1 MSGRGYSRTN
11 RHRPPSQQWFNTLA
25 GLMVLLTT
33 LFAMLF
39 SISQIEPGKFAQL
52 LGSLQDAFGMQ
63 KTPLTLIHSSKGDI
77 TDILKFEQAVT
88 LVRLKEK
95 LELPLYTA
103 GGPYSGQAPTTSFR
117 MCLQHAKKI
126 PGFLRVDACSGTDS
140 PPLEPQ
146 ESGLRGKE
154 AMESA
159 NEREDYEITEEGF
172 LLRISTDALFVP
184 ASLAVLRPKI
194 QAPLREMANFLADM
208 PNMVRVIGHTDDQP
222 LALGIALPNH
232 LSLSAVYAASV
243 VDFFITEGKMNPR
256 QLQTRGLGSY
266 APLENNDSDH
276 GRFHN
281 RRIEILVLR
290 QTVPADQAEP
300 KEKAPPEKA
309 GQTHPENPFKENN
322 E

>member
-1 MSGRGYSRTN
+1 MSGTGYSRTT
-11 RHRPPSQQWFNTLA
+11 RHRPPSQQWFYTLA
-25 GLMVLLTT
+25 GFMVLLAT
-33 LFAMLF
+33 LFATLF
-39 SISQIEPGKFAQL
+39 SVSQIEPGKYAQL

-63 KTPLTLIHSSKGDI
+63 RSPLSFIRSSKGDI

-95 LELPLYTA
+95 VELPSYAA
-103 GGPYSGQAPTTSFR
+103 GDPLSGQVSTTSYR

-126 PGFLRVDACSGTDS
+126 PGFLRVEACSGTDH
-140 PPLEPQ
+140 PTLEQ
-146 ESGLRGKE
+146 ESLLDK
-154 AMESA
+154 ATMESTSKK
-159 NEREDYEITEEGF
+159 EDYEITEEGF

-184 ASLAVLRPKI
+184 ASLAVLRSKI
-194 QAPLREMANFLADM
+194 QAPLREMAKFLADM

-222 LALGIALPNH
+222 LPLGISLPNH

-243 VDFFITEGKMNPR
+243 VDFFIVEGGMSPQ
-256 QLQTRGLGSY
+256 QLQTRSLGSY
-266 APLENNDSDH
+266 APVEDNDSAI

-290 QTVPADQAEP
+290 QTMSTDQAEP
-300 KEKAPPEKA
+300 KEQLRLEGAE
-309 GQTHPENPFKENN
+309 QTQPKNPFKELN